1 MNIRKAIVI
10 GNIICYAAGLLI
22 AVIGN
27 EYFNNPPF
35 YNLFNY
41 AYNQNDITII
51 GAMIF
56 GLGGFAV
63 SAGVLLALNDL
74 KHRKKKRRAFSP
86 ETKQKVLRR
95 QNYTCNVCGVSP
107 SNWDFDHIGDRSDNS
122 PRNCQALCLDCHR
135 DKTRREAR
143 QKKRR

>member
-1 MNIRKAIVI
+1 MVSTFEKWSVISVGSLLSGGLITALI
-10 GNIICYAAGLLI
+10 GNWLK
-22 AVIGN
+22 
-27 EYFNNPPF
+27 PPF
-35 YNLFNY
+35 YNFG
-41 AYNQNDITII
+41 APYNGTNDVTII
-51 GAMIF
+51 GAIFFMSGIFLAFMFIF
-56 GLGGFAV
+56 GGG
-63 SAGVLLALNDL
+63 G
-74 KHRKKKRRAFSP
+74 KRKKKRRAFSP

>member
-10 GNIICYAAGLLI
+10 GNIACYGVGFLI

-27 EYFNNPPF
+27 EYFNNPPY

-41 AYNQNDITII
+41 AYQQNDVTII
-51 GAMIF
+51 GAAIF
-56 GLGGFAV
+56 VLGGFAV
-63 SAGVLLALNDL
+63 SAGIILALNDL

-86 ETKQKVLRR
+86 ETKQKALRR
-95 QNYTCNVCGVSP
+95 QNYRCNDCGISP
-107 SNWDFDHIGDRSDNS
+107 EFWDFDHIGDRSDNS
-122 PRNCQALCLDCHR
+122 LRNCQALCLNCHR
-135 DKTRREAR
+135 KKTTREAR